1 MSAAGSPSLDS
12 TSRPVALEAYAGNL
26 TAVLYVTELLRSRT
40 SYPVDDDD
48 DSKTGDSSN
57 HTSSSVSS
65 AAPAKITVMEN
76 AKIKELSETVAKL
89 ASNAYYMAG
98 TQYLQAGQQSS
109 AVDSFRQSLFVF
121 IPSSL
126 AVGVAERAV
135 AGVFEG
141 PRPSVLLEELPGV
154 LISKESCMSMHW

>member
-40 SYPVDDDD
+40 SYPVDDE
-48 DSKTGDSSN
+48 DSKMGDSSN

-76 AKIKELSETVAKL
+76 AKIKELCETLAKL

-126 AVGVAERAV
+126 AAGVAERAM
-135 AGVFEG
+135 AGEFEG

-154 LISKESCMSMHW
+154 LINKESCMSMHW